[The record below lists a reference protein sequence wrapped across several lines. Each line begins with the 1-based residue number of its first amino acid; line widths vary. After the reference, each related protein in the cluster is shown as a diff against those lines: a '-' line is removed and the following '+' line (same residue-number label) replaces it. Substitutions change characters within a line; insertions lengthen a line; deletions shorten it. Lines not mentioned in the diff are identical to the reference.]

1 VGGRLLYM
9 HAGFTGW
16 KSSVLKWMVGWLD
29 VCWFYELFRV
39 AHMYCLLL
47 NQKAGAI
54 YLSRQ
59 LRGRIQ
65 LPALY
70 HGLTYCSS
78 KLGGIG
84 RKKRTKGTK
93 SSVPSHIPVEFK
105 LGSQPNYS
113 TCTIQQLLRYMYGKV
128 RRDLQVHC

>member
-1 VGGRLLYM
+1 M
-9 HAGFTGW
+9 
-16 KSSVLKWMVGWLD
+16 LKWMVGWLD
-29 VCWFYELFRV
+29 VCWFYEMFRV
-39 AHMYCLLL
+39 ARMYCLLL
-47 NQKAGAI
+47 SQKAGAI

-84 RKKRTKGTK
+84 RKRTNKGNETFCSLPH
-93 SSVPSHIPVEFK
+93 SSR
-105 LGSQPNYS
+105 
-113 TCTIQQLLRYMYGKV
+113 IQTRITTELQHMYDTATAQIHV
-128 RRDLQVHC
+128 W